1 MPKPMMPVV
10 APLGAGR
17 MPRPNFDPLVPE
29 LRFLTDPPGDGGGA
43 AGDPAE
49 PGDAGGDTG
58 GDGAA
63 GGQGGKP
70 GDGDQDE
77 KLGDSGLK
85 ALQAERKAHQQQ
97 KARADRLQKQLD
109 QISNTAQ
116 SDGTKD
122 GGDADDGAGSGSA
135 ANNGEPGPSV
145 AQLQA
150 DLAAAQA
157 AQARMQVALDNGIP
171 SALAARLRGDTA
183 EEMLADWTDNLQP
196 LVASGRAGG
205 PNKAGVHRYAGHP
218 STNETSG
225 QALGLAEAER
235 RFGSKET

>member
-1 MPKPMMPVV
+1 MPKTITPVV

-49 PGDAGGDTG
+49 PSEDAGDDG

-63 GGQGGKP
+63 GGQRGTP

-109 QISNTAQ
+109 RIGNNAQ
-116 SDGTKD
+116 SGGAKD
-122 GGDADDGAGSGSA
+122 GGDAGDGAGAEA
-135 ANNGEPGPSV
+135 AADRGESGPSV
-145 AQLQA
+145 EQLQA
-150 DLAAAQA
+150 DLAAARA
-157 AQARMQVALDNGIP
+157 DQARMQVALDNGIP
-171 SALAARLRGDTA
+171 PALAARLRGDTA

-196 LVASGRAGG
+196 LVGGGRAGG
-205 PNKAGVHRYAGHP
+205 PKAGVHRYAGHP